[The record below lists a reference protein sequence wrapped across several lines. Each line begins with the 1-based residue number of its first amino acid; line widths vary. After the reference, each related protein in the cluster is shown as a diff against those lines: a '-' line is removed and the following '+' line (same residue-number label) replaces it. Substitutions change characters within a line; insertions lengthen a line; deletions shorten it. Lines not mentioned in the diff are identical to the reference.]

1 MAAHRYWRL
10 LVTAVTSGAQ
20 VAIGEVVLATTPG
33 GGQAATGGAA
43 SASSVSTTNTANKAF
58 NGTLSASDYWLS
70 ASGGYSSGG
79 ADGYR
84 QGVEWVQYD
93 FGAGNEKDI
102 VELRLYYPAA
112 GSVSLT
118 LSPVQFSLYYSDD
131 GKAWKVQRAWS
142 GQVFAAGETKTFDA
156 TPLPGASISNLMLLD
171 KRYRNNEHA
180 QPQSAINANARR
192 FSKLFAG
199 DNYLTPC
206 RITPYSGTKRISG
219 STTVLGLPAAR
230 MVHLFDQKRGQLI
243 ATTLTRADG
252 QFRFSELA
260 PGVYT
265 VMGVDTTGAQNSV
278 VYAHVEAVD

>member
-10 LVTAVTSGAQ
+10 LVTAVAGGGQA
-20 VAIGEVVLATTPG
+20 AIGEVVLAATPG
-33 GGQAATGGAA
+33 GWQAATGGAA
-43 SASSVSTTNTANKAF
+43 SSSSVFSTYTADRAF
-58 NGTLSASDYWLS
+58 NGTLSSADYWLS
-70 ASGGYSSGG
+70 ASSTYSSGG
-79 ADGYR
+79 ADSSSKGA
-84 QGVEWVQYD
+84 EWIQYD
-93 FGAGNEKDI
+93 LGAGNAKDI

-112 GSVSLT
+112 GGVNLT
-118 LSPVQFSLYYSDD
+118 TSPVQFALFWSDD
-131 GKAWKVQRAWS
+131 GKRWALQRAWS

-156 TPLPGASISNLMLLD
+156 TPLPDASMSNRLLLD
-171 KRYRNNEHA
+171 KRYRNNEHG

-199 DNYLTPC
+199 DNYLTPR

-230 MVHLFDQKRGQLI
+230 MVHLFDQKRGQLV
-243 ATTLTRADG
+243 ATAFTGADG